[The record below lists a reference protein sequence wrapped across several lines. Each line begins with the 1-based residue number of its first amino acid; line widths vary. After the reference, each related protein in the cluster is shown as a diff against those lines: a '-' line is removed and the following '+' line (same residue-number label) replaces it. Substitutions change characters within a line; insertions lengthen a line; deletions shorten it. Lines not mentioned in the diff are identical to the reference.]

1 MEIAGFESSAKRR
14 GQGDMLQNVY
24 SAGTTE
30 DRLPACSV
38 LCRFPAKVPS
48 SAACLSGTANLT
60 LNQQADGDNRKMA
73 AYGRGSL

>member
-48 SAACLSGTANLT
+48 SAACLSGTANL
-60 LNQQADGDNRKMA
+60 QADGDNRKMA